1 MKTPYTC
8 PNCASHC
15 TIAYEWDAKTQ
26 SFGEMDGMLC
36 ASGITALVSM
46 LLFGEQSGAN
56 NG

>member
-1 MKTPYTC
+1 MKSPYTC
-8 PNCASHC
+8 PNCANHC